1 MLIAR
6 FIIVISDLSIILRP
20 RSLRSRSWSHHHVE
34 EPLPTKLS
42 ISMFPRVFNII
53 LYNPRVLWYYT
64 IQGYYYYT
72 FQSKGI
78 IIQPII
84 SLTVWEVKSQSWKT
98 MFLWLPFRHAWQKH
112 IFLPFSKSQNK
123 FLKEIQLRYKFSN
136 LTKVQKLLF
145 KQVAGVNERREE

>member
-1 MLIAR
+1 MIIAR
-6 FIIVISDLSIILRP
+6 SIIVMKHLSSIILRA

-42 ISMFPRVFNII
+42 ISLFPRV
-53 LYNPRVLWYYT
+53 LSYYT